1 MKFKRLLSAVL
12 AVFMLLTVTPAV
24 FADDPDYG
32 TASTGADGSVTLNF
46 GYDSIIK
53 SAHHSKETM
62 VTDKTYNVL
71 RADYFQTDSS
81 GEATLGLPSVSLS
94 DGGFTKVDIVGAVLN
109 NMTVEIKVGDV
120 SVASMDVFTGSWD
133 EYKTFTADL
142 TDSSAS
148 GNVTLNFKG
157 KASTYAGNYVYVKF
171 YGGSGAVTPPP
182 VQSDEP
188 DPEPETPYEIT
199 DAAFGDGGLTVTY
212 RKRDDAPA
220 GAVLFAASYTDSS
233 ESEMVEGKYIDIDGS
248 GSQKIDIAQPETG
261 IVKAFIWDGKD
272 TMAPISNLKKIAFSV
287 SSGDP
292 IYTDPAY
299 SFEERA
305 ADLVSRMTLE
315 EKASQIGYKAPAI
328 ERLGVSAYDYWKEA
342 LHGVARQGK
351 ATSFPT
357 ALSMSNTWNRSLIQR
372 MADVTSSEARAKNNR
387 LNLSYWSPTINMA
400 RDPRWGRNEETYG
413 EDPYL
418 TGQLGAAFVK
428 GMQGDDDKYLKT
440 IATLKHF
447 AANNNETNR
456 SSGSSEMTEFNFRN
470 YYTRV
475 FQNVTEEVM
484 PASVMSSYNATTI
497 HRGTGIVYN
506 FIPSLAN
513 SYLLQ
518 DLLRRNWGF
527 DGYVTSDCGA
537 GQYMAN
543 SSQFKQ
549 GMLGSTS
556 KEIEEYVAQFFKNG
570 LNVECNLSGGNWSQN
585 YGAAM
590 VEKGYISEEE
600 LERTVYELFLQRF
613 RTGEFDEDVPY
624 RNYTSADIETDANVA
639 VAEEMAEES
648 WVLLKNDGGAL
659 PLKNDVK
666 NVAIVG
672 NLADKIV
679 LGDYTGEPTKT
690 KTPVQGIGEELKKL
704 NPSAEVNHLGVL
716 SDNTLL
722 YNVKSVNFVYSNGNK
737 KKLDLTKATDVKG
750 MTLTS
755 DGQLTDV
762 TPSAYAVIKNVDFNG
777 VVNVEVEM
785 STGSRIGGSFNIAYG
800 SVGSFA
806 TVHSTATDSLDTY
819 VTCKLPSDITDTGGY
834 DGVSDLII
842 TATGAA
848 ADFSVANYK
857 AQLDAADVIIA
868 YAGTVPKNNTGL
880 GDADSSE
887 SHDRSN
893 IDLPATQSHVKAICD
908 AYPEKTIVVMQTV
921 GQMNVEPFMNN
932 CKAILWTS
940 YNGQTQGTALGKVL
954 TGEVNPS
961 GRLTTTWYKNSDI
974 SKMELAGGEKTVGG
988 IKGRYTNYDIQASG
1002 SNPGH
1007 TYQYYGG
1014 TPIYPFGYGLGYT
1027 SFEYSNMTEDKSSVD
1042 ANGEITF
1049 TVDVKNSG
1057 TVAGKEVVQLYVA
1070 HPNAG
1075 SGNTPKKQLKGFEKV
1090 ELQPGESK
1098 TVTIKLNVRD
1108 MYLFDES
1115 AQRDIVPAGTY
1126 TAYLAKNADDVSN
1139 SKTFTVSGTL
1149 NSTIK
1154 TVKAIPDGI
1163 SVNGLI
1169 REDGSALEAKTK
1181 INANLSAVMSDEL
1194 VYDLSKATVKYE
1206 SSNDS
1211 VATVDQDGI
1220 VSSGTREGVAVI
1232 TASVTINGETKSTSF
1247 PVVNKLE
1254 IKPSE
1259 AEINEALASLKAAYD
1274 ALPKA
1279 AYSEENWAEV
1289 EKIYEHG
1296 VSEINAAQTKAELD
1310 NILAQKINNMNSVP
1324 LDNLSV
1330 TYSINSVNPEHIVN
1344 GVIDYREGGIPAYSG
1359 ASGTVTNA
1367 APYGGIMLEAKDA
1380 SGNKIDNSKL
1390 VWQIK
1395 KFDSSVRKVAEI
1407 NGETG
1412 ELTVYG
1418 NGIVQIT
1425 AADIENLTCGTLMVQ
1440 INMQIEGEYADDN
1453 GGADLSDNQSGS
1465 SGGHDAGSTGN
1476 AWMLYKSVKLS
1487 NLESIVARVAG
1498 KNAGV
1503 VNVSLAKDTLPDN
1516 LIATKSISA
1525 TGGWSTWSDETLTL
1539 NNEVV
1544 YNALQSGKLD
1554 EYGCADIYI
1563 QTNGI
1568 NLDYFRMNYIE
1579 NNDEVPYTIDKVL
1592 NKADGKIK
1600 VTLGYRG
1607 STLATDVTLA
1617 ADVNGSEVTATVK
1630 GTGEYELNTGAADNT
1645 AMTIVVKDG
1654 ERNLSEVYSHTYKV
1668 PLESEIVVYSL
1679 SSNYSGGNDYS
1690 KLSGGADE
1698 DHYTPVGDLGG
1709 YGSWTLKDNKAAYTY
1724 LDVNEKAY
1732 EYSFTRSWNAGQGGT
1747 SKRCLYFTPKAPCK
1761 ISAIFNG
1768 SEEVR
1773 SMKIEQNGRTV
1784 VEPGRGKIAAVV
1796 FETEDTE
1803 NPVYVYGGSKSKDLY
1818 AIIVEYYGQGGT
1830 ASASADED
1838 FDRAVQFA
1846 DWNGTR
1852 AVLTKNDLTGETK
1865 VWTENADGSRTRL
1878 STEYFYENDI
1888 PYSYDDTYT
1897 INTLAPYKDRL
1908 YAGCDSGVVL
1918 VFTECIKCYKLKK
1931 AADIDI
1937 KDMKIEDGI
1946 MYVSDGTTD
1955 IQIDMSDLGADIIAI
1970 DEANVL
1976 IANGAKLIDVRTP
1989 EEFAERSAEG
1999 SINLP
2004 LDTLETALRDYDINT
2019 VLLFFCASGNRA
2031 GQAVKKANEMGF
2043 ERAYNLGSIDN
2054 L

>member
-1 MKFKRLLSAVL
+1 MKTSRIIAFVL
-12 AVFMLLTVTPAV
+12 AVVMVLGCVGLPA
-24 FADDPDYG
+24 FAATDDAAAKSADD
-32 TASTGADGSVTLNF
+32 A
-46 GYDSIIK
+46 
-53 SAHHSKETM
+53 
-62 VTDKTYNVL
+62 
-71 RADYFQTDSS
+71 
-81 GEATLGLPSVSLS
+81 GLPY
-94 DGGFTKVDIVGAVLN
+94 
-109 NMTVEIKVGDV
+109 TV
-120 SVASMDVFTGSWD
+120 
-133 EYKTFTADL
+133 
-142 TDSSAS
+142 
-148 GNVTLNFKG
+148 
-157 KASTYAGNYVYVKF
+157 
-171 YGGSGAVTPPP
+171 
-182 VQSDEP
+182 
-188 DPEPETPYEIT
+188 T
-199 DAAFGDGGLTVTY
+199 DAAFGDDGKLTVKY
-212 RKRDDAPA
+212 SKRDDAPA
-220 GAVLFAASYTDSS
+220 AKILAAVYSDASETLMTDCAIAGA
-233 ESEMVEGKYIDIDGS
+233 DGS
-248 GSQKIDIAQPETG
+248 GNQTLDINKPESG
-261 IVKAFIWDGKD
+261 VVKVFIWDGTD
-272 TMAPISNLKKIAFSV
+272 SLRPLSNTAKIGAGV
-287 SSGDP
+287 SKGEP
-292 IYTDPAY
+292 IYNDESY

-315 EKASQIGYKAPAI
+315 EKVSQIGYKAPAI

-357 ALSMSNTWNRSLIQR
+357 ALSMSNTWNRDLIFK
-372 MADVTSSEARAKNNR
+372 MADITSTEARAKNSR

-428 GMQGDDDKYLKT
+428 GMQGGDDKYLKT

-497 HRGTGIVYN
+497 HRGNDIIYN

-556 KEIEEYVAQFFKNG
+556 KETEEYVAQFFKNG

-613 RTGEFDEDVPY
+613 RTGEFDKDTPY
-624 RNYTSADIETDANVA
+624 RDYTSSDIETDDNVA
-639 VAEEMAEES
+639 AAEEVAEES
-648 WVLLKNDGGAL
+648 WVLLKNDNAL
-659 PLKNDVK
+659 PLNNDVK
-666 NVAIVG
+666 NVAVVG

-716 SDNTLL
+716 SDSTLL
-722 YNVKSVNFVYSNGNK
+722 YNVKSVSFVYGNGSK

-762 TPSAYAVIKNVDFNG
+762 TPSAYAVIKDVDFNG

-806 TVHSTATDSLDTY
+806 TVHSAATDSLDAYTA
-819 VTCKLPSDITDTGGY
+819 CKLPSDITDTGGY

-842 TATGAA
+842 TATGAE
-848 ADFSVANYK
+848 ADFSVQNYK

-868 YAGTVPKNNTGL
+868 YAGTVPKNSTGL

-887 SHDRSN
+887 SHDRSS
-893 IDLPATQSHVKAICD
+893 IDLPATQAHVKAICD
-908 AYPEKTIVVMQTV
+908 AYPQKTIVVMQTV

-932 CKAILWTS
+932 CKAVLWTS

-988 IKGRYTNYDIQASG
+988 IKGRYTNYNIQADG
-1002 SNPGH
+1002 TNPGH

-1014 TPIYPFGYGLGYT
+1014 TPIYPFGYGLSYT
-1027 SFEYSNMTEDKSSVD
+1027 SFEYSNMTEDRSSVD

-1049 TVDVKNSG
+1049 TIDVKNSG
-1057 TVAGKEVVQLYVA
+1057 TAAGKEVVQLYVS

-1075 SGNTPKKQLKGFEKV
+1075 SGSIPKKQLKGFEKI
-1090 ELQPGESK
+1090 ELRPGETK

-1115 AQRDIVPAGTY
+1115 AQRDIVPEGTY

-1154 TVKAIPDGI
+1154 TVKAIPDGV

-1169 REDGSALEAKTK
+1169 REDGSALETETK
-1181 INANLSAVMSDEL
+1181 INANLSAVMTDES
-1194 VYDLSKATVKYE
+1194 VYDLSNAAVKYE
-1206 SSNDS
+1206 SSDPS
-1211 VATVDQDGI
+1211 VAAVDSDGV

-1259 AEINEALASLKAAYD
+1259 AEISEALAKLKAAYD
-1274 ALPKA
+1274 ALPKD
-1279 AYSEENWAEV
+1279 AYSEANWAEV
-1289 EKIYEHG
+1289 EKIYGHG
-1296 VSEINAAQTKAELD
+1296 VSEINAARTKAELD

-1344 GVIDYREGGIPAYSG
+1344 GVIDYREGGIPPYSG
-1359 ASGTVTNA
+1359 ASGTITNE
-1367 APYGGIMLEAKDA
+1367 APCGGIMLEAKDA

-1390 VWQIK
+1390 NWQIK
-1395 KFDSSVRKVAEI
+1395 KFDNSVRKVADI
-1407 NGETG
+1407 NSETG

-1425 AADIENLTCGTLMVQ
+1425 AADVENLTCGTLMVQ
-1440 INMQIEGEYADDN
+1440 INTQIEGEYADDG
-1453 GGADLSDNQSGS
+1453 GGADLNDNQKSS
-1465 SGGHDAGSTGN
+1465 SGGRDAGSTAN

-1487 NLESIVARVAG
+1487 NLESITARVAG

-1503 VNVSLAKDTLPDN
+1503 VNVSLAKDNSPEN
-1516 LIATKSISA
+1516 LIASKSISA
-1525 TGGWSTWSDETLTL
+1525 TGGWSTWTDEELDL
-1539 NNEVV
+1539 NSEVV

-1568 NLDYFRMNYIE
+1568 NLDYFRMSYIE

-1607 STLATDVTLA
+1607 STLPTGVTLA
-1617 ADVNGSEVTATVK
+1617 ASVNGREVSAAVK
-1630 GTGEYELNTGAADNT
+1630 GAGEYELDTGAADNT
-1645 AMTIVVKDG
+1645 EMTIVVKDG
-1654 ERNLSEVYSHTYKV
+1654 GKALSEEYNHTYRV
-1668 PLESEIVVYSL
+1668 PVPSKIIVHSPSDSAYKSMESKT
-1679 SSNYSGGNDYS
+1679 D
-1690 KLSGGADE
+1690 GADMG
-1698 DHYTPVGDLGG
+1698 TVNGLTGVGAWEIK
-1709 YGSWTLKDNKAAYTY
+1709 SKSAKYTY
-1724 LDVNEKAY
+1724 TDVNDNTY
-1732 EYSFTRSWNAGQGGT
+1732 DYSFTQGWQGGRGYLPPAENA
-1747 SKRCLYFTPKAPCK
+1747 SKYFT
-1761 ISAIFNG
+1761 FNMEYPG
-1768 SEEVR
+1768 KVTVVFAGA
-1773 SMKIEQNGRTV
+1773 NGRDMYINQAGSDTV
-1784 VEPGRGKIAAVV
+1784 GLGADNQITV
-1796 FETEDTE
+1796 FSLETDNTAD
-1803 NPVYVYGGSKSKDLY
+1803 PVYVYGGSSNKQLL
-1818 AIIVEYYGQGGT
+1818 AIIIEYYGQGEA
-1830 ASASADED
+1830 ASAVGAAED
-1838 FDRAVQFA
+1838 YDRPVRFA
-1846 DWNGTR
+1846 EWNG
-1852 AVLTKNDLTGETK
+1852 ADVVLTKNDLTGESK
-1865 VWTENADGSRTRL
+1865 VWTVGPAGTKTRL
-1878 STEYFYENDI
+1878 STDYFYSSDV
-1888 PYSYDDTYT
+1888 PYSYGDKYN
-1897 INTLAPYKDRL
+1897 INALAEYNGRL
-1908 YAGCDSGVVL
+1908 YAACDGGL
-1918 VFTECIKCYKLKK
+1918 VIMFTECPKCYQLKK
-1931 AADIDI
+1931 AADIDL
-1937 KDMKIEDGI
+1937 KYMTIEDGTMI
-1946 MYVSDGTTD
+1946 AGDGESEAA
-1955 IQIDMSDLGADIIAI
+1955 IPMSELGGDLIEA
-1970 DEANVL
+1970 DEASVL
-1976 IANGAKLIDVRTP
+1976 LAGGAKLIDVRTA
-1989 EEFAERSAEG
+1989 AEYAEDHAEG
-1999 SINLP
+1999 SVSIPIDELESG
-2004 LDTLETALRDYDINT
+2004 LAAYAKDDTLI
-2019 VLLFFCASGNRA
+2019 FCCASGGRA
-2031 GQAVKKANEMGF
+2031 AKAVETAKALGYENV
-2043 ERAYNLGSIDN
+2043 YNLGSYAK
-2054 L
+2054 LK